1 MKNCDR
7 RRQSVLNM
15 LRKTKKLTV
24 EEAMQA
30 FGVSES
36 TVRRLFA
43 QLEAEGEVIRAYGGI
58 CFTGR
63 SDGAR
68 SYMFDL
74 VQLENADEKNAIG
87 KAAMQLIRSGDIIY
101 LDSGT
106 TVMSLGAA
114 MAEVF
119 RDAAAAGASDE
130 TAAEAKLLSSCTVF
144 THSLVDL
151 DLLKEHMKVILLGGE
166 YRDAQRDF
174 CGYITERAVSALR
187 FTKCFI
193 GVDGYSADDG
203 LLADDFST
211 AGINRLV
218 TQNSSYRILLADS
231 SKYRRPAVV
240 SYAPLSEVDCIVTDS
255 GLSGEARAALDD
267 AGIKVISAV
276 P

>member
-87 KAAMQLIRSGDIIY
+87 KAAMQLIRNGDIIY

-119 RDAAAAGASDE
+119 RDAAAVGASAE
-130 TAAEAKLLSSCTVF
+130 TAAEARLLSSCTVF
-144 THSLVDL
+144 THSLARRSRSPQGTHEGHPARRRIPRRTARFLRIYHRTRGVGAQIHQML
-151 DLLKEHMKVILLGGE
+151 
-166 YRDAQRDF
+166 YR
-174 CGYITERAVSALR
+174 CG
-187 FTKCFI
+187 
-193 GVDGYSADDG
+193 
-203 LLADDFST
+203 
-211 AGINRLV
+211 RLF
-218 TQNSSYRILLADS
+218 
-231 SKYRRPAVV
+231 RR
-240 SYAPLSEVDCIVTDS
+240 
-255 GLSGEARAALDD
+255 
-267 AGIKVISAV
+267 
-276 P
+276 

>member
-1 MKNCDR
+1 M
-7 RRQSVLNM
+7 NM

-74 VQLENADEKNAIG
+74 VQLENADEKNAIV
-87 KAAMQLIRSGDIIY
+87 KAAMQLIRNGDIIY

-119 RDAAAAGASDE
+119 RDAAAVGASAE
-130 TAAEAKLLSSCTVF
+130 TAAEARLLSSCTVF

-151 DLLKEHMKVILLGGE
+151 DLLKN
-166 YRDAQRDF
+166 
-174 CGYITERAVSALR
+174 T
-187 FTKCFI
+187 
-193 GVDGYSADDG
+193 
-203 LLADDFST
+203 
-211 AGINRLV
+211 
-218 TQNSSYRILLADS
+218 
-231 SKYRRPAVV
+231 
-240 SYAPLSEVDCIVTDS
+240 
-255 GLSGEARAALDD
+255 
-267 AGIKVISAV
+267 
-276 P
+276 